1 MIIQMIIQVPHANSI
16 QVHRMVDIV
25 KKEDHGRETNM
36 LFLIEH
42 WCTHMLCK
50 VLIIKHLRR
59 YVITVN
65 YQKGLEYDN
74 SPLVLGQ

>member
-1 MIIQMIIQVPHANSI
+1 MIIQVPHANSI

-25 KKEDHGRETNM
+25 KKRRPWKRNYR